1 MGQLNT
7 TEMYHLSVLGA
18 ASPIK
23 RGRDHAP
30 PDASVGDRFL
40 ASSSFWSLSVFSG
53 LWQHTSDLCL
63 QLQMSVFLCLSSH
76 GLSSESVSK
85 FPLLIR
91 IPVTLGYGPSFLVGP
106 HLS

>member
-30 PDASVGDRFL
+30 PDASVGGRFL
-40 ASSSFWSLSVFSG
+40 ASSVCYPARGNIPLISASSFS
-53 LWQHTSDLCL
+53 
-63 QLQMSVFLCLSSH
+63 CLSSC
-76 GLSSESVSK
+76 VSLPMV
-85 FPLLIR
+85 FPLSLYLNF
-91 IPVTLGYGPSFLVGP
+91 PFL
-106 HLS
+106 